1 MIVAALSSA
10 RGRPWQR
17 SRRLVALV
25 VAATWLAPGLAQENG
40 RDGIS
45 DTEGRVIEEVVVR
58 GERWRERK
66 PEKPDPDWR
75 TVEPRAPKA
84 LHRGRMSFG
93 YDPAEDREL
102 VRANSAFSLDSVG
115 REPATLFRFRF

>member
-1 MIVAALSSA
+1 MIVAGLPSA
-10 RGRPWQR
+10 RGRHLQL
-17 SRRLVALV
+17 SGRLVALA
-25 VAATWLAPGLAQENG
+25 VAATWLPPGLAQENG

-45 DTEGRVIEEVVVR
+45 DSEERVIEEVVVR
-58 GERWRERK
+58 GERWRERE

-93 YDPAEDREL
+93 YDPTEDREL
-102 VRANSAFSLDSVG
+102 VRETSAFSLDSVG